1 VVNAYTLTFGG
12 LLLLGGRLADLAG
25 QRRAAIAGLGLF
37 ALTSLL
43 GGLAQNQGELIAAR
57 AVQGVSGAVL
67 LPVSLTV
74 ITATFAE
81 GHARNRALGIWGAV
95 AGAGGAAGVLLGGV
109 LTQYLDWRWV
119 LFVNVPI
126 AAAMPLAAASV
137 PAERTARRAWLGM
150 AGAVLATASMAVLV
164 YAVVRTDTYAWG
176 SPQTLG
182 GLAAAVVLGGAF
194 VLVEQ
199 RSAVL
204 LVRRGI
210 LRARSLSVACLVIF
224 LMACAQFGAFYF
236 ASLYVQGV
244 LRFSPVQ
251 TGLAFVPFS
260 LGVIAGTIA
269 AGALMRRAGHRPPL
283 VTVAATVTSH

>member
-57 AVQGVSGAVL
+57 AVQGVSGA
-67 LPVSLTV
+67 
-74 ITATFAE
+74 
-81 GHARNRALGIWGAV
+81 
-95 AGAGGAAGVLLGGV
+95 VLLGGV

>member
-1 VVNAYTLTFGG
+1 
-12 LLLLGGRLADLAG
+12 
-25 QRRAAIAGLGLF
+25 
-37 ALTSLL
+37 
-43 GGLAQNQGELIAAR
+43 
-57 AVQGVSGAVL
+57 
-67 LPVSLTV
+67 
-74 ITATFAE
+74 
-81 GHARNRALGIWGAV
+81 
-95 AGAGGAAGVLLGGV
+95 
-109 LTQYLDWRWV
+109 
-119 LFVNVPI
+119 
-126 AAAMPLAAASV
+126 
-137 PAERTARRAWLGM
+137 M

-199 RSAVL
+199 RSAVP
-204 LVRRGI
+204 LVRLGI

-224 LMACAQFGAFYF
+224 LIACAQFGAFYF

-244 LRFSPVQ
+244 LHFSPVQ

-269 AGALMRRAGHRPPL
+269 AGVLMRRAGHRPPL
-283 VTVAATVTSH
+283 VTVAATVTSHQTAPASLAAVTAGYDRAFLVSGILIAVAAVAATVLQPRARPAASAPARSITSAVPAARDQ